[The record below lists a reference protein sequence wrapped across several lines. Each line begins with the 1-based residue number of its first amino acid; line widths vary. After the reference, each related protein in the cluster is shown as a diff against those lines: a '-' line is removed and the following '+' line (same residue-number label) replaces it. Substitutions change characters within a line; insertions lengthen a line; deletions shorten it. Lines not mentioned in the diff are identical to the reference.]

1 MTKMEKTKT
10 MKRVQFAPLCDMYIV
25 DDLSK
30 SQYKDEI
37 YWSTDE
43 LTKFKMNTRS
53 LIHYI
58 SSNEKDLHKI
68 KNVFGLEKHLSA
80 QLSFEYMQRRIN
92 LKRAVLQEARRQQ
105 ARPSN
110 VDVDADLLA
119 RKSALYS
126 DWAREKAR
134 TSALVLLLD
143 EQESSYATATA
154 AQYSKL
160 LLL

>member
-1 MTKMEKTKT
+1 MKTK
-10 MKRVQFAPLCDMYIV
+10 KRVQFAPLCDMYIV

-43 LTKFKMNTRS
+43 LNKFKMNRS
-53 LIHYI
+53 LIHYL
-58 SSNEKDLHKI
+58 SLNEQDLHKI

-105 ARPSN
+105 STSTGRPSH
-110 VDVDADLLA
+110 VDADILA
-119 RKSALYS
+119 RKSEMYS
-126 DWAREKAR
+126 NWARQRAR
-134 TSALVLLLD
+134 TSALVLFLD
-143 EQESSYATATA
+143 EESYATA
-154 AQYSKL
+154 AQYSEML
-160 LLL
+160 LL

>member
-1 MTKMEKTKT
+1 MTKIIKTKT

-53 LIHYI
+53 LIQYL
-58 SSNEKDLHKI
+58 SMNEQDLHKV

-80 QLSFEYMQRRIN
+80 QLSFEFMQRRIIFM
-92 LKRAVLQEARRQQ
+92 RAVLQEARR
-105 ARPSN
+105 PH
-110 VDVDADLLA
+110 VDAEKLA
-119 RKSALYS
+119 RKSETYS
-126 DWAREKAR
+126 GWAREKAR

-143 EQESSYATATA
+143 EQESYATATA